1 MNNPQQPQKFNPF
14 ARSKARKFL
23 MQALYQWDMSQNNL
37 SAIETNTLNSMDLKR
52 TDVPYFS
59 KALHEIPAHLEEI
72 DGKISPH
79 LDRTLKEMSPIE
91 LAILRIG
98 VYELIYRPD
107 IPFKVVINEA
117 IELAKTF
124 GAEDGHKYVNGVLDK
139 IAPTIRKV

>member
-1 MNNPQQPQKFNPF
+1 MNNPQQPPKFNPF

-37 SAIETNTLNSMDLKR
+37 NTIEANTLDSMDLKR

-59 KALHEIPAHLEEI
+59 KSLHEIPAHLEEI
-72 DGKISPH
+72 DGKILPH
-79 LDRTLKEMSPIE
+79 LDRPLKEISPIE

-98 VYELIYRPD
+98 VYELVYRPD

-124 GAEDGHKYVNGVLDK
+124 GAEDGHKFVNGVLDK
-139 IAPTIRKV
+139 IAPMIRKV